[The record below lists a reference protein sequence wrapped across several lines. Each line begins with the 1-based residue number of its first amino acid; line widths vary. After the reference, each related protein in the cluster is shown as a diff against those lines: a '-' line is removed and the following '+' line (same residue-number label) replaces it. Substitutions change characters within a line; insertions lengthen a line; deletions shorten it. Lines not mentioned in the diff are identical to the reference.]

1 MYLSRFNP
9 SAIKVNQ
16 DTTHPGNKNKRKWCW
31 SGMRKPVALLCRR
44 GCYYTRTHDVSAPWT
59 HLALNATQGH
69 KLAIQQAIINQD
81 TTHLTLNATQGHKL
95 AIQQAIINQDT
106 THLALNLTQGHKHSF
121 TVCSSDPILMYISD
135 LVILTVP
142 FETFFWSMVWRSMFK
157 SDNLQCFFR
166 QHNAQVTRNHR
177 IKKNSVFPI
186 LNINYKTKI

>member
-59 HLALNATQGH
+59 HLA
-69 KLAIQQAIINQD
+69 
-81 TTHLTLNATQGHKL
+81 LNATQGHKL

>member
-59 HLALNATQGH
+59 HLALN
-69 KLAIQQAIINQD
+69 
-81 TTHLTLNATQGHKL
+81 
-95 AIQQAIINQDT
+95 
-106 THLALNLTQGHKHSF
+106 LTQGHKHSF

-142 FETFFWSMVWRSMFK
+142 FETFFWSMVWRSMLK

-177 IKKNSVFPI
+177 IKKTQFFQF
-186 LNINYKTKI
+186 